1 MPLPAS
7 LALAVAIFA
16 LAGVVLAT
24 VSGALP
30 RVVATVGTAFGGFTE
45 TVFATPTPNLTPV
58 PIPGAPTLVA
68 PDSPYTN
75 VETATIAGTVPIE
88 VVGRSDHVVRIYVA
102 VPDQEAVPVR
112 EIRVGATPSFVVVD
126 MPLENGRND
135 LTATVVGPGGESD
148 PSAIVTYVLDTSKPK
163 ITISSPKNGAV
174 VNGATVTIKGKTQG
188 RATVLARNE
197 ANSTA
202 TTAEAKSDGTFQMKV
217 PITAGTNGIS
227 VVATDLAGNVGSP
240 AVVKVR
246 RGSGSLAVALSA
258 SASRVKVGNLPRTI
272 ELQAV
277 VTDPNGKALR
287 GETVTFTLSLSG
299 VPAITGESVTGAG
312 GRATFR
318 TTIPAGATVGGGLA
332 TAFVESAEHGDASDR
347 ISVTIVK

>member
-7 LALAVAIFA
+7 LALAVAVLA

-45 TVFATPTPNLTPV
+45 TVFASPTPNLTPA
-58 PIPGAPTLVA
+58 PIPGVPTLVA

-75 VETATIAGTVPIE
+75 VATATVAGTVPFE
-88 VVGRSDHVVRIYVA
+88 VVGRSDHTIRIYVA
-102 VPDQEAVPVR
+102 VPDQEAVPVK
-112 EIRVGATPSFVVVD
+112 EIPVGATPSFVVVD
-126 MPLENGRND
+126 LPLENGRND
-135 LTATVVGPGGESD
+135 VSATVVGPGGESD

-163 ITISSPKNGAV
+163 VTISSPKNGAI

-197 ANSTA
+197 ANGTA
-202 TTAEAKSDGTFQMKV
+202 TTAEAKSDGTFQVKV
-217 PITAGTNGIS
+217 PIAAGTNGIS
-227 VVATDLAGNVGSP
+227 VTATDLAGNVGSP

-246 RGSGSLAVALSA
+246 RGSGSLAVALGA
-258 SASRVKVGNLPRTI
+258 SAYRVKVGNLPRTI

-277 VTDPNGKALR
+277 VTDPNGRTLR

-318 TTIPAGATVGGGLA
+318 TTIPEGATVGSGLA
-332 TAFVESAEHGDASDR
+332 TAFVDSAEHGEASDR
-347 ISVTIVK
+347 ISIAIVK